1 MWMPGSLRELEDAIL
16 ERRIRFRINP
26 VLISAMMSA
35 VTDEDRWGNHW
46 LAKERAANKIDAA
59 VAICMAIGATM
70 ACHNL
75 AEIGRAHVALQSL
88 MRISYAVF
96 CLNKKTQNHRTQH

>member
-1 MWMPGSLRELEDAIL
+1 MKRAAQAEGKEPEGMWMPGSLRELEDAIL

-59 VAICMAIGATM
+59 VAICMAIGDRKST
-70 ACHNL
+70 
-75 AEIGRAHVALQSL
+75 R
-88 MRISYAVF
+88 
-96 CLNKKTQNHRTQH
+96 LNSSHYCASRMPSTA